1 MTLRPQG
8 QAVGSTTGRGR
19 PPEHAGTAPRF
30 PSTAYI
36 MLTFFQTKKC
46 KHQKRRA
53 ASRRTPRNALIVLGK
68 TWSWRRDSNPRP
80 QPWQGLQAVYA
91 RASFSIPETAK
102 PLSNKAFCCSQ
113 PTLSYPPHT
122 RRFPLSCF
130 PPASPASAPK
140 AGEAETEQV
149 SNDRAGTDY
158 GQDYE
163 THGRRSSSGSRS

>member
-1 MTLRPQG
+1 MRPTVYSGSSMLSSDLGHRVAPLGFASQLEAEATAG
-8 QAVGSTTGRGR
+8 PGRWSCVQDRGSVGARS
-19 PPEHAGTAPRF
+19 APARHSF
-30 PSTAYI
+30 SVPDRKDVQS
-36 MLTFFQTKKC
+36 
-46 KHQKRRA
+46 
-53 ASRRTPRNALIVLGK
+53 
-68 TWSWRRDSNPRP
+68 WSGRRDSNPRP
-80 QPWQGLQAVYA
+80 QPWQGPQAVYA

-163 THGRRSSSGSRS
+163 THG